1 MLFSFDESALPGA
14 AHPDHAER
22 TIERWMANSDE
33 AETCAAI
40 SNDPAGVKLLHAI
53 AGNSPFLAQCLQR
66 DAAFACRLL
75 REGPDK
81 TFADILANLRRVID
95 TETDT
100 GKLMSALRESKRNAA
115 LTIAVGDISEVWDVN
130 AVMGALSTYADES
143 IAVATCHVLRK
154 HAKAGRLAIPDDGS
168 PETGSGYVI
177 LGLGK
182 LGARELN
189 YSSDVDLIVLY
200 DPERTAFEDKEV
212 LGPAYVQATRDL
224 VKILEERTADGYV
237 HRTDL
242 RLRPDPGTTP
252 IAISTIAAETY
263 YESVGQNW
271 ERMAM
276 IRARPVAG
284 DKELGEE
291 FIHHLRPFVWRK
303 NLDFAAIR
311 DIHSVKRQINAHRRS
326 SVIAMNGHN
335 IKLGRGGIREIEF
348 FAQTQQLI
356 WGGRSPELRGREL
369 SSVLQALV
377 GHGRIDD
384 STAIELRHAYGFLR
398 RIEHRLQMVD
408 DKQTHELPKS
418 DEKIE
423 EIAIFSGFNRIDAF
437 RDALMA
443 QLRTVEQH
451 YANLFEGSEDLG
463 GEGSLVFT
471 GTELHPDTE
480 ATLTRMG
487 YTNPRKIFNIVR
499 IWHHGRYRSTRSE
512 RSRQMLTELMP
523 RLLEALAGT
532 ANSDFAF
539 SKFDEF
545 LGRLPAGVQLLSL
558 LHANPNLLELVA
570 MVMGNAPLLADWLSR
585 NPHLLDYVLSDEFDR
600 PIEDSEAMANDLG
613 QALGEAD
620 HFEHVLDITR
630 RWANDHKFRIG
641 IQVLRG
647 ITDGI
652 AAGPALTAVAET
664 VIRVLCPYVEEEF
677 AIRHGRIECSGM
689 CAVAYGKLG
698 GRELM
703 HGSDLDL
710 VFLYD
715 HPESAEQ
722 SDGPKPLAPSV
733 YFMRLAQRI
742 ISAISAPTGEGK
754 LYDIDLRLRP
764 FGNKGPVAIRV
775 AGYFDYIKH
784 SAWTW
789 EHMAL
794 TRARPISGLASLQER
809 IRSEINQTLSR
820 DRENSKLLT
829 DVHQMRQRMADEHR
843 GDSPWDVKHH
853 RGGLVDIEFLAQYLQ
868 LKNRSGFSTT
878 TATALEKLAAA
889 SQLSS
894 SEAEDLLSALR
905 LWQGLQSI
913 IRLIGPERLEGN
925 NPPAGQ
931 AEALCRVGNVE
942 SFEFLRERVEQQASA
957 VQEIFN
963 RLIDVPAAN
972 TAE

>member
-1 MLFSFDESALPGA
+1 MLFSFDESALPSA

-22 TIERWMANSDE
+22 TIERWMANSSE
-33 AETCAAI
+33 SEYCVAVSE
-40 SNDPAGVKLLHAI
+40 NPAGRKLLHAI

-81 TFADILANLRRVID
+81 TFANILTNLHGVID
-95 TETDT
+95 TETDK
-100 GKLMSALRESKRNAA
+100 GKLMSALRVSKRNVA

-130 AVMGALSTYADES
+130 AVMDALSTYADES
-143 IAVATCHVLRK
+143 IAVATRHVLRQ
-154 HAKAGRLAIPDDGS
+154 HAKAGRLSIPYNDA

-200 DPERTAFEDKEV
+200 DPERAAFEDKEV
-212 LGPAYVQATRDL
+212 LGPAFVRATQDL

-291 FIHHLRPFVWRK
+291 FLHHLRPFIWRK
-303 NLDFAAIR
+303 NLDFANIR
-311 DIHSVKRQINAHRRS
+311 DIHSVKRQINAHRGS
-326 SVIAMNGHN
+326 GVIAMNGHN

-356 WGGRSPELRGREL
+356 WGGRSPKLRGRGL
-369 SSVLQALV
+369 SGVLQALV
-377 GHGRIDD
+377 GHGRIDH
-384 STAIELRHAYGFLR
+384 STAIELQYAYGFLR

-418 DEKIE
+418 DEKIK
-423 EIAIFSGFNRIDAF
+423 EIAIFSGFDGTDAF
-437 RDALMA
+437 RDALMS
-443 QLRTVEQH
+443 QLEIVEQH

-471 GTELHPDTE
+471 GNELHPDTE

-487 YTNPRKIFNIVR
+487 YAEPGKIFNVVR

-532 ANSDFAF
+532 ANPDFAF

-545 LGRLPAGVQLLSL
+545 LGRLPAGIQLLSL
-558 LHANPNLLELVA
+558 LHANPKLLGLVA

-585 NPHLLDYVLSDEFDR
+585 NSNLLDYVLSDEFDR
-600 PIEDSEAMANDLG
+600 PIEDSEAMAIDLE

-620 HFEHVLDITR
+620 HFENVLDITR
-630 RWANDHKFRIG
+630 RWTNDHKFRIG

-647 ITDGI
+647 NTDGI

-677 AIRHGRIECSGM
+677 ATRHGRIEGSGM
-689 CAVAYGKLG
+689 CAIAYGKLG

-710 VFLYD
+710 VFVYD

-722 SDGPKPLAPSV
+722 SDGPNPLAPSV

-754 LYDIDLRLRP
+754 LYEIDLRLRP
-764 FGNKGPVAIRV
+764 SGNKGPVAVRV
-775 AGYFDYIKH
+775 DGYFDYLKD

-794 TRARPISGLASLQER
+794 TRARPISGLVSMQER
-809 IRSEINQTLSR
+809 IRSNINQTLSR
-820 DRENSKLLT
+820 DRENRKLLT
-829 DVHQMRQRMADEHR
+829 DVHQMRQRMAAEHR
-843 GDSPWDVKHH
+843 GESPWDVKHH

-894 SEAEDLLSALR
+894 SEAEELLGALR

-913 IRLIGPERLEGN
+913 IRLIGPERLEDN

-931 AEALCRVGNVE
+931 ADALCRVANVE
-942 SFEFLRERVEQQASA
+942 SFELLRERVEQQASA

-963 RLIDVPAAN
+963 RLIDVPATN
-972 TAE
+972 TA